1 MADMLGRM
9 TKQQRRSELL
19 RHLTGEV
26 LKEMLIPSIEEWQI
40 KNPQGVLF

>member
-9 TKQQRRSELL
+9 TQQQRRSELL
-19 RHLTGEV
+19 RHLTREV
-26 LKEMLIPSIEEWQI
+26 LKEMPIPSIEEWQI